1 MHSARAIEPRMG
13 MAATNNNNVSAVAPP
28 PSSMWTSTSRRW
40 RPSLASGLRA
50 ALACTIVGVVSVYAP
65 PPLQRHLTF
74 PAFSYVVT
82 VIIVTDATVGTAL
95 RATASAL
102 HATVMGAVPSVLALW
117 LAHRT
122 GAAESVLAT
131 SAVVALSTFAVA
143 LPESPGPVAKR
154 IALGQIII
162 IYVAKF
168 RRGDRTSHEL
178 VLEHPANVVLCTALG
193 VAAAL
198 LAVLL
203 PCPRLATR
211 EVEDKSRAYMETAAE
226 RVRVLVDAFLL
237 TANDT
242 ACADDGQETAAASGR
257 RRRWCMA
264 ACMSQANRLASASAA
279 LLRRMAAV
287 KGDLQWERVPAVLRR
302 WMPQQAVVDHGRIE
316 MPIKGMEIALTS
328 AAIAGSSPMICS
340 SWLEH
345 MRDQIRLS
353 MLTTHRHHHCSS
365 TAATSVAMTK
375 TTINKQSPL
384 MLTNDTMTTL
394 LPERHEELSPFLFLF
409 SMHLLRHG
417 TLQQLA
423 SSHPDQTKTTNC
435 KVTPA
440 ATNAEDST
448 DDDDV
453 FYLSEEEEDE
463 EVQASS
469 GEEEEG
475 QLQEHGAPNKT
486 GHMETTSKKQEKK
499 KSVWLRWGLEWER
512 VVTAAKCAVSLGL
525 AVLLG
530 LLFNNDHG
538 FWSGLI
544 VATTM
549 TAGRDSTW
557 AVAIARAHGTAIG
570 SVYGVLGCLLS
581 QQPHLMELRF
591 LALLPW
597 IVLATFLKRSHAY
610 GPAGGVA
617 AALSGIIIVGR
628 RYDEAPMAFTITRL
642 VETFIGLSCTVATD
656 LVFQRKA
663 RPTARARA
671 QLHRC
676 IAALRECVVGL
687 TPTSSAKQQQQQQQ
701 QHKTLLEQVALLK
714 KYAAEAGS
722 EPNFLWLAPFPT
734 SCYDKVH
741 GSLSRIAQLIGLYQH
756 ARAVLID
763 NAGCS
768 RQLGADMK
776 RFHGAL
782 SASLEALLEEE
793 DVDLEAGKG
802 IFCEDMAVVRSFLGH
817 AREALSQ
824 QQQQEEEEQL
834 AAVCLGSIGFC
845 MGEMMKEA
853 QQLEAHMLNLSL
865 QPSR

>member
-1 MHSARAIEPRMG
+1 MG
-13 MAATNNNNVSAVAPP
+13 MDAINNNNVSAVAP

-65 PPLQRHLTF
+65 PPLKRHLTF

-242 ACADDGQETAAASGR
+242 ACVDDGQETAAASGR

-328 AAIAGSSPMICS
+328 TAIAGTSPMICS

-365 TAATSVAMTK
+365 TATTSVAMTK

-384 MLTNDTMTTL
+384 MLATDTMTTL

-409 SMHLLRHG
+409 SMHLLRRG

-423 SSHPDQTKTTNC
+423 SSHPDQTKNTTC

-440 ATNAEDST
+440 ATAADEST
-448 DDDDV
+448 DDDD
-453 FYLSEEEEDE
+453 FYLSEEEEE
-463 EVQASS
+463 EGAHASS
-469 GEEEEG
+469 GEEED
-475 QLQEHGAPNKT
+475 QLQEHEAPNKT
-486 GHMETTSKKQEKK
+486 GDKNSCKNKKQEKK

-512 VVTAAKCAVSLGL
+512 VMTAAKCAVSLGL

-597 IVLATFLKRSHAY
+597 IVLATFLKRSRAY

-663 RPTARARA
+663 RPTARAGA

-687 TPTSSAKQQQQQQQ
+687 APTSSAKQQQ

-756 ARAVLID
+756 ARAILID
-763 NAGCS
+763 TAGGS
-768 RQLGADMK
+768 RQLGTDMK
-776 RFHGAL
+776 RFHSAL
-782 SASLEALLEEE
+782 SASLEALLEE

-802 IFCEDMAVVRSFLGH
+802 IFCEDMAVVKSFLGH
-817 AREALSQ
+817 AREALTQ
-824 QQQQEEEEQL
+824 QQQEEEEEQL

>member
-1 MHSARAIEPRMG
+1 MRTIEFESMG
-13 MAATNNNNVSAVAPP
+13 MAANVSAMAP
-28 PSSMWTSTSRRW
+28 SMTKPTNTSTSTSRRW
-40 RPSLASGLRA
+40 RSSLASGLRA
-50 ALACTIVGVVSVYAP
+50 ALACTIVGVISVYAP
-65 PPLQRHLTF
+65 PPLKRHLTF

-95 RATASAL
+95 RAASSAL
-102 HATVMGAVPSVLALW
+102 HATVMGAVPSVMALW
-117 LAHRT
+117 LAHRM
-122 GAAESVLAT
+122 GVGESVLAT

-168 RRGDRTSHEL
+168 RRGEHPSHEL

-193 VAAAL
+193 VVAAL

-203 PCPRLATR
+203 PFPRFATR

-237 TANDT
+237 TANNDDDT
-242 ACADDGQETAAASGR
+242 EEEGRDAVAACGR
-257 RRRWCMA
+257 QRRWCMA
-264 ACMSQANRLASASAA
+264 ACMSQAQRLASASAA
-279 LLRRMAAV
+279 LLRRISSV
-287 KGDLQWERVPAVLRR
+287 KGDLQWERVPGFLRR
-302 WMPQQAVVDHGRIE
+302 WMPQPPAADHGRIE

-328 AAIAGSSPMICS
+328 TAARSSSPMICS
-340 SWLEH
+340 SSWLEQ
-345 MRDQIRLS
+345 MTDQIRLA
-353 MLTTHRHHHCSS
+353 MLTTHQSNQYK
-365 TAATSVAMTK
+365 APMTK
-375 TTINKQSPL
+375 KMNKSPS
-384 MLTNDTMTTL
+384 MLTSRTMTTL

-409 SMHLLRHG
+409 SMHLLHRG
-417 TLQQLA
+417 T
-423 SSHPDQTKTTNC
+423 SSHPDHAHTMTNTSC

-440 ATNAEDST
+440 AASAAQES
-448 DDDDV
+448 DDDD
-453 FYLSEEEEDE
+453 YLSEEEEEELEVQGSGSESEEDE
-463 EVQASS
+463 E
-469 GEEEEG
+469 
-475 QLQEHGAPNKT
+475 PNKT
-486 GHMETTSKKQEKK
+486 GSLETSKKQGEKQWR
-499 KSVWLRWGLEWER
+499 KSILSVLRRGWEWER
-512 VVTAAKCAVSLGL
+512 VMTAAKCAVSLGL

-597 IVLATFLKRSHAY
+597 IVLSTFLKRSRAY

-642 VETFIGLSCTVATD
+642 VETFIGLSCTVAAD

-676 IAALRECVVGL
+676 IKALRECVDGL
-687 TPTSSAKQQQQQQQ
+687 SPTSSAKQQQQ
-701 QHKTLLEQVALLK
+701 KNFLEQVALLK
-714 KYAAEAGS
+714 KYATEAGS
-722 EPNFLWLAPFPT
+722 EPNFLWLAPFPAG
-734 SCYDKVH
+734 CYDKVH
-741 GSLSRIAQLIGLYQH
+741 GSLSRMAQLIGLYLH
-756 ARAVLID
+756 ARAIVVETT
-763 NAGCS
+763 GS
-768 RQLGADMK
+768 SQVLGANLK
-776 RFHGAL
+776 RFHSLL
-782 SASLEALLEEE
+782 STSLEALLEED

-802 IFCEDMAVVRSFLGH
+802 IFCEDTVVVKSFLGH
-817 AREALSQ
+817 AKEALSQ
-824 QQQQEEEEQL
+824 QQHGEEEEQL

-853 QQLEAHMLNLSL
+853 RHLEAHMLDLSL

>member
-1 MHSARAIEPRMG
+1 
-13 MAATNNNNVSAVAPP
+13 MAATSNDNVSAMAPSKTKP
-28 PSSMWTSTSRRW
+28 TNTSTSRRW
-40 RPSLASGLRA
+40 RSSLASGLRA

-65 PPLQRHLTF
+65 PALQRHLTF

-95 RATASAL
+95 RAAASAL
-102 HATVMGAVPSVLALW
+102 HATVMGAVPSVVALW
-117 LAHRT
+117 LAHRM
-122 GAAESVLAT
+122 GVAESVWVT

-168 RRGDRTSHEL
+168 RRGEHPSHEL

-203 PCPRLATR
+203 PCPRFATR

-237 TANDT
+237 TANHD
-242 ACADDGQETAAASGR
+242 DHDMDGQEGEAAVCHAR
-257 RRRWCMA
+257 QRRWCMA
-264 ACMSQANRLASASAA
+264 ACMSQAHRLASASAA
-279 LLRRMAAV
+279 LLRRISSV
-287 KGDLQWERVPAVLRR
+287 KGDLQWERVPGVLRR
-302 WMPQQAVVDHGRIE
+302 WIPQPPVADHSRIE

-328 AAIAGSSPMICS
+328 TTTATGTNTMICS
-340 SWLEH
+340 SSWLEQ
-345 MRDQIRLS
+345 MTDQIRLA
-353 MLTTHRHHHCSS
+353 MLTTHHHSCGSS
-365 TAATSVAMTK
+365 SAMTK
-375 TTINKQSPL
+375 KMTKSAS
-384 MLTNDTMTTL
+384 MLTARTMTT

-409 SMHLLRHG
+409 SMHLLHRG
-417 TLQQLA
+417 TLHLS
-423 SSHPDQTKTTNC
+423 SSHPDQTTTATSC

-440 ATNAEDST
+440 AASAAQES
-448 DDDDV
+448 DDDDND
-453 FYLSEEEEDE
+453 YLSDEDE
-463 EVQASS
+463 EVQGGGSES
-469 GEEEEG
+469 EGEEE
-475 QLQEHGAPNKT
+475 PSKT
-486 GHMETTSKKQEKK
+486 SALETTKKQGEGKK
-499 KSVWLRWGLEWER
+499 KSILSVLRRGLEWER

-530 LLFNNDHG
+530 LIFNNDHG

-597 IVLATFLKRSHAY
+597 IVLSTFLKRSRAY
-610 GPAGGVA
+610 GPAGGIA

-628 RYDEAPMAFTITRL
+628 RYDEVPMTFTITRL

-671 QLHRC
+671 QLHRS
-676 IAALRECVVGL
+676 IAALRECVDGL
-687 TPTSSAKQQQQQQQ
+687 ASTSSANQQL
-701 QHKTLLEQVALLK
+701 KMLLEQVALLK
-714 KYAAEAGS
+714 KYAAEAAS
-722 EPNFLWLAPFPT
+722 EPNFLWLAPFPA
-734 SCYDKVH
+734 SCYDKVQC
-741 GSLSRIAQLIGLYQH
+741 SLTRMAQLIGLYQH
-756 ARAVLID
+756 GRAIIVGTTGSSQVLGS
-763 NAGCS
+763 N
-768 RQLGADMK
+768 MK
-776 RFHGAL
+776 RFHSLL
-782 SASLEALLEEE
+782 STSLEALLEDNEA
-793 DVDLEAGKG
+793 DLEAGKG
-802 IFCEDMAVVRSFLGH
+802 IFCQDMVVVKSFLGH

-824 QQQQEEEEQL
+824 QQHGQEEEQL

-853 QQLEAHMLNLSL
+853 QQLESHMLDLSL

>member
-1 MHSARAIEPRMG
+1 MG
-13 MAATNNNNVSAVAPP
+13 MAPTNNVNVSAMA
-28 PSSMWTSTSRRW
+28 PSSKLTPTSTSTSRRW
-40 RPSLASGLRA
+40 SSSLASGLRA

-65 PPLQRHLTF
+65 PALQRHLTF

-95 RATASAL
+95 RAAASAL
-102 HATVMGAVPSVLALW
+102 HATVMGAVPSVVALW
-117 LAHRT
+117 LAHRM
-122 GAAESVLAT
+122 GVGESVWVT

-168 RRGDRTSHEL
+168 RRGEHPSHEL

-203 PCPRLATR
+203 PCPQFATR
-211 EVEDKSRAYMETAAE
+211 EVEDKSKAYMETAAE

-237 TANDT
+237 TANH
-242 ACADDGQETAAASGR
+242 DDDDMDEQEGEAAVCHGR
-257 RRRWCMA
+257 QRRWCMA
-264 ACMSQANRLASASAA
+264 ACMSQAHRLASASAA
-279 LLRRMAAV
+279 LLRRISSV
-287 KGDLQWERVPAVLRR
+287 KGDLHWERVPGVLRR
-302 WMPQQAVVDHGRIE
+302 WIPQPPVADHGRIE

-328 AAIAGSSPMICS
+328 TTTTTGTNPMICS
-340 SWLEH
+340 SSWLEQ
-345 MRDQIRLS
+345 MTDQIRLA
-353 MLTTHRHHHCSS
+353 MLTTHHHHSS
-365 TAATSVAMTK
+365 AAMTK
-375 TTINKQSPL
+375 KMTKSPS
-384 MLTNDTMTTL
+384 MLTARTMTT
-394 LPERHEELSPFLFLF
+394 LPERHEELSPFLFLC
-409 SMHLLRHG
+409 SMHLLHRG
-417 TLQQLA
+417 TLHLS
-423 SSHPDQTKTTNC
+423 SSHPDQTTTATSC

-440 ATNAEDST
+440 AASAAQES
-448 DDDDV
+448 DDDDND
-453 FYLSEEEEDE
+453 YLSEEEEVQGSGSEEDE
-463 EVQASS
+463 EPSKTSS
-469 GEEEEG
+469 LE
-475 QLQEHGAPNKT
+475 
-486 GHMETTSKKQEKK
+486 TSKKQGEGKK
-499 KSVWLRWGLEWER
+499 KSILSVLRWGLEWER

-597 IVLATFLKRSHAY
+597 IVLSTFLKRSRAY
-610 GPAGGVA
+610 GPAGGIA

-671 QLHRC
+671 QFHRC
-676 IAALRECVVGL
+676 IAALRDCVNGL
-687 TPTSSAKQQQQQQQ
+687 ASTSSANQQL
-701 QHKTLLEQVALLK
+701 KVLLEQVALLK
-714 KYAAEAGS
+714 KHAAEAAS
-722 EPNFLWLAPFPT
+722 EPNFLWLAPFPA
-734 SCYDKVH
+734 SCYDKIQ
-741 GSLSRIAQLIGLYQH
+741 GSLTRMAQLIGLYQH
-756 ARAVLID
+756 ARAIVVDTTGSSQVLGS
-763 NAGCS
+763 N
-768 RQLGADMK
+768 MK
-776 RFHGAL
+776 RFHSLL
-782 SASLEALLEEE
+782 SASLEDNDA
-793 DVDLEAGKG
+793 DLKAGKG
-802 IFCEDMAVVRSFLGH
+802 IFCQDMVVVKSFLGH

-824 QQQQEEEEQL
+824 QQHGEEEEQL

-853 QQLEAHMLNLSL
+853 QQLESHMLDLSL

>member
-1 MHSARAIEPRMG
+1 
-13 MAATNNNNVSAVAPP
+13 
-28 PSSMWTSTSRRW
+28 
-40 RPSLASGLRA
+40 
-50 ALACTIVGVVSVYAP
+50 
-65 PPLQRHLTF
+65 
-74 PAFSYVVT
+74 
-82 VIIVTDATVGTAL
+82 
-95 RATASAL
+95 
-102 HATVMGAVPSVLALW
+102 
-117 LAHRT
+117 
-122 GAAESVLAT
+122 
-131 SAVVALSTFAVA
+131 
-143 LPESPGPVAKR
+143 
-154 IALGQIII
+154 
-162 IYVAKF
+162 
-168 RRGDRTSHEL
+168 
-178 VLEHPANVVLCTALG
+178 
-193 VAAAL
+193 
-198 LAVLL
+198 
-203 PCPRLATR
+203 
-211 EVEDKSRAYMETAAE
+211 
-226 RVRVLVDAFLL
+226 
-237 TANDT
+237 
-242 ACADDGQETAAASGR
+242 
-257 RRRWCMA
+257 MA

-302 WMPQQAVVDHGRIE
+302 WMPQQRVVDHGRIE

-328 AAIAGSSPMICS
+328 TAIAGTSPMICS

-353 MLTTHRHHHCSS
+353 MLTAHHHHHCSS
-365 TAATSVAMTK
+365 TTTSVAMT
-375 TTINKQSPL
+375 TTAINKQSPL
-384 MLTNDTMTTL
+384 MLSTTDRMTTL

-409 SMHLLRHG
+409 SMHLLRRG

-423 SSHPDQTKTTNC
+423 SSHPDQTKTTTC
-435 KVTPA
+435 SKVTPA
-440 ATNAEDST
+440 ATAADEST
-448 DDDDV
+448 DDDA
-453 FYLSEEEEDE
+453 FYLSEEDE
-463 EVQASS
+463 EEEAQASS
-469 GEEEEG
+469 GEEED
-475 QLQEHGAPNKT
+475 QLQEHETPNKT
-486 GHMETTSKKQEKK
+486 GDMETTSKNKKQEKK

-512 VVTAAKCAVSLGL
+512 VMTAAKCAVSLGL

-597 IVLATFLKRSHAY
+597 IVLATFLKRSRAY

-687 TPTSSAKQQQQQQQ
+687 ALTSSAKQQQQ

-756 ARAVLID
+756 ARAILID
-763 NAGCS
+763 TAGGG
-768 RQLGADMK
+768 RQLEADMK
-776 RFHGAL
+776 RFHSAL
-782 SASLEALLEEE
+782 SASLEALLEE

-802 IFCEDMAVVRSFLGH
+802 IFCEDMAVVKSFLNH

-824 QQQQEEEEQL
+824 QQQEEEEEQL

>member
-1 MHSARAIEPRMG
+1 MHCARVIESTMG
-13 MAATNNNNVSAVAPP
+13 MAATNNNNNNVSA

-65 PPLQRHLTF
+65 PALRRHLTF

-95 RATASAL
+95 RAAASAL

-122 GAAESVLAT
+122 GTAESVLAT

-211 EVEDKSRAYMETAAE
+211 EVEDKSRAYMEAAAE

-237 TANDT
+237 TANDDGT
-242 ACADDGQETAAASGR
+242 ACADDDHETAGASGR

-302 WMPQQAVVDHGRIE
+302 WMPQQPVVDHGRIE

-328 AAIAGSSPMICS
+328 TAIAGTSPMICS

-365 TAATSVAMTK
+365 TTTSGAMTK

-384 MLTNDTMTTL
+384 MLITDRMTTL

-409 SMHLLRHG
+409 SMHLLRRG

-423 SSHPDQTKTTNC
+423 SSHPDQTKTTTC

-440 ATNAEDST
+440 ATAADEST
-448 DDDDV
+448 DDDA
-453 FYLSEEEEDE
+453 FYMSEEEDDE

-469 GEEEEG
+469 GEEDD
-475 QLQEHGAPNKT
+475 QLQEHEASNKT
-486 GHMETTSKKQEKK
+486 GAMETTFKNKQEKK

-512 VVTAAKCAVSLGL
+512 VMTAAKCAVSLGL

-597 IVLATFLKRSHAY
+597 IVLATFLKRSRAY

-628 RYDEAPMAFTITRL
+628 RYDEAPMAFTVTRL

-676 IAALRECVVGL
+676 IAALQDCVVGL
-687 TPTSSAKQQQQQQQ
+687 APTSSAKQQQQQ

-722 EPNFLWLAPFPT
+722 EPNFLWLTPFPT

-756 ARAVLID
+756 ARAVLVGT
-763 NAGCS
+763 AGGS

-776 RFHGAL
+776 RFHSAL
-782 SASLEALLEEE
+782 SASLEALLAEE
-793 DVDLEAGKG
+793 DVDLEGGKG
-802 IFCEDMAVVRSFLGH
+802 TFCEDMAVVKSFFGH

-824 QQQQEEEEQL
+824 QQQQQEEEQL

>member
-1 MHSARAIEPRMG
+1 MG
-13 MAATNNNNVSAVAPP
+13 MDAINNNNNVSAVAP

-65 PPLQRHLTF
+65 PPLKRHLTF

-242 ACADDGQETAAASGR
+242 ACVDDGQETAAASGR

-328 AAIAGSSPMICS
+328 TAIAGTSPMICS

-384 MLTNDTMTTL
+384 MLTTDTMTTL

-409 SMHLLRHG
+409 SMHLLRRG

-423 SSHPDQTKTTNC
+423 SSHPDQTKTTTC
-435 KVTPA
+435 SKVTPA
-440 ATNAEDST
+440 VTAADEST
-448 DDDDV
+448 DDDD
-453 FYLSEEEEDE
+453 FYLSEEEEE
-463 EVQASS
+463 EGAHASS
-469 GEEEEG
+469 GEEED
-475 QLQEHGAPNKT
+475 QLQEHEAPNKT
-486 GHMETTSKKQEKK
+486 GDMEKTSKKQNK

-512 VVTAAKCAVSLGL
+512 VMTAAKCAVSLGL

-597 IVLATFLKRSHAY
+597 IVLATFLKRSRAY

-687 TPTSSAKQQQQQQQ
+687 APTSSAKQQQ

-714 KYAAEAGS
+714 KYAVEAGS

-756 ARAVLID
+756 ARATLID
-763 NAGCS
+763 TAGGS

-776 RFHGAL
+776 RFHSAL
-782 SASLEALLEEE
+782 SASLETLLEE

-802 IFCEDMAVVRSFLGH
+802 IFCEDMAVVKSFLGH

-824 QQQQEEEEQL
+824 QQQEEEEEQL

-865 QPSR
+865 QPCR